1 MKAKLNIS
9 GKKIQLL
16 YVLWVLE
23 NYSDENHTLKQ
34 DDIVE
39 ILKDKGY
46 PTERKSVARD
56 LKLLFDIGYNIHGIE
71 PELDKDGNELPLKRG
86 KIWLEKNFSDEFDRY
101 WEYKKAIDI
110 LDKSL
115 SRLEKQQSK
124 LHGKELIESL
134 INEDQR
140 RKLAGE

>member
-1 MKAKLNIS
+1 MNVNFGIE
-9 GKKIQLL
+9 GTKIQLI

-23 NYSDENHTLKQ
+23 NFSDENHTLKQ

-46 PTERKSVARD
+46 STERKSVARD

-86 KIWLEKNFSDEFDRY
+86 KIWLEKNFSDEQLSLLLNSVAYNVFV
-101 WEYKKAIDI
+101 
-110 LDKSL
+110 DKNN
-115 SRLEKQQSK
+115 
-124 LHGKELIESL
+124 KEELL
-134 INEDQR
+134 N
-140 RKLAGE
+140 LVV